1 MPRRN
6 NGQFDAYFIEGAYK
20 PKKGRPVHLIP
31 RGRPAPPR
39 PENQEK
45 PEQNQS
51 TDKDN

>member
-6 NGQFDAYFIEGAYK
+6 YGQYDAYFKEGYK
-20 PKKGRPVHLIP
+20 HKKGDPVHLIP

-39 PENQEK
+39 PEHQAK
-45 PEQNQS
+45 PEQNQP

>member
-6 NGQFDAYFIEGAYK
+6 KGQFDAYFFKDGYRPE
-20 PKKGRPVHLIP
+20 KGRPVHLIP

-39 PENQEK
+39 PEHQAK
-45 PEQNQS
+45 PEQNQP